1 LRSVAVG
8 IVALASAAGCGPAAP
23 GAKQDA
29 ARFQPT
35 HIEGPP
41 GVALEMACT
50 PTGPELCFNAID
62 DNCNGVFD
70 EGCGVATGIIQFT
83 VAWGDSPA
91 DVDLELVGPKH
102 EKVSDA
108 ARSTPDGFHLDRDC
122 PTDNACR
129 DQNLE
134 NIYFDGLEPP
144 RGKYVVDV
152 RIVALHGA
160 DVPVKIRFGARVGGR
175 TFGADVELSHDD
187 EKKSF
192 TFDL

>member
-1 LRSVAVG
+1 MRCVAVAAFALSVA
-8 IVALASAAGCGPAAP
+8 CGPATPA
-23 GAKQDA
+23 AKQEGA
-29 ARFQPT
+29 QFQPT

-41 GVALEMACT
+41 GVTLEMACT

-70 EGCGVATGIIQFT
+70 EGCGIATGIIQFT
-83 VAWGDSPA
+83 VAWGDSAA
-91 DVDLELVGPKH
+91 DVDLQMIGPRH
-102 EKVSDA
+102 EKISDA

-144 RGKYVVDV
+144 RGRYTVDV
-152 RIVALHGA
+152 RIADLHGA

-175 TFGADVELSHDD
+175 TFGAEVELSHDD

>member
-1 LRSVAVG
+1 LRRLVVG
-8 IVALASAAGCGPAAP
+8 ALAIASFIACGPSAP
-23 GAKQDA
+23 GAKQEA
-29 ARFQPT
+29 TRLQPT
-35 HIEGPP
+35 HVEGPP
-41 GVALEMACT
+41 GVTLEMACT

-83 VAWGDSPA
+83 VAWGDNAA
-91 DVDLELVGPKH
+91 DVDLELLGPKH
-102 EKVSDA
+102 EKISDA

-144 RGKYVVDV
+144 RGRYAVDV
-152 RIVALHGA
+152 RIADLHGA

-192 TFDL
+192 SFDL